1 MSKIRIKNFGPIK
14 EGYLEDDGFLD
25 IKKVTIFIGN
35 QGSGKSTVAKVISLM
50 TWWEKA
56 VSRGDIKEFSIHN
69 WNGLSFDG
77 FKANLKYQ
85 GISTYFLYNS
95 EIEYCNEIYS
105 FSISESPLGDLTP
118 RISKSVNTRYISPK
132 IMYIPA
138 ERNTLSSITNIKGMP
153 DHLLTFYE
161 ELRRANKE
169 LKGKRLKLPI
179 NDYEYEYDEQAD
191 STFIIGSDYKINILN
206 ASSGIQSFAPLYVVT
221 RNLAQLVTESDE
233 IIRKS
238 MNSDSILKMNEEMAA
253 LEVDDSI
260 SESDKIKQRQEIKA
274 KFLPKCFINIVEE
287 PEQNLYPTSQ
297 RQILNSLL
305 EFNNQSKG
313 NKLIMT
319 THSPYI
325 INYLSLAIQADYLK
339 EKIHSEELRKKL
351 NAIVPLKS
359 TISASDVAIY
369 QLDEK
374 DGTIRKLPTFEGIP
388 SDKNLL
394 NQSLANGN
402 ELFDQLLEIEQEL

>member
-14 EGYLEDDGFLD
+14 EGCLEDDGFLD

-35 QGSGKSTVAKVISLM
+35 QGSGKSTVAKVISTMMWL
-50 TWWEKA
+50 EKA
-56 VSRGDIKEFSIHN
+56 INKGDMI
-69 WNGLSFDG
+69 GLSNSIFHYHSR
-77 FKANLKYQ
+77 FQ
-85 GISTYFLYNS
+85 GISDYFKPNS
-95 EIEYCNEIYS
+95 EIDYWGEKYSLKFSEVEVIPEKNEVEYGKYI
-105 FSISESPLGDLTP
+105 TP
-118 RISKSVNTRYISPK
+118 KV
-132 IMYIPA
+132 MYIPA
-138 ERNTLSSITNIKGMP
+138 ERNTLSSISNIKGMP

-179 NDYEYEYDEQAD
+179 NDYEYEYDEQSD
-191 STFIIGSDYKINILN
+191 STFIIGFDYKIKILN
-206 ASSGIQSFAPLYVVT
+206 ASSGIQSFAPLYVVSK
-221 RNLAQLVTESDE
+221 NLAQLVIDSDE
-233 IIRKS
+233 TIRKS
-238 MNSDSILKMNEEMAA
+238 MMSESILQMNEEMAA
-253 LEVDDSI
+253 LEVNDNLP
-260 SESDKIKQRQEIKA
+260 ENMKVIKRKEIKA
-274 KFLPKCFINIVEE
+274 KFLSKCFINIVEE

-305 EFNNQSKG
+305 EFNNLSEG

-339 EKIHSEELRKKL
+339 GKIHSDMLLEKL
-351 NAIVPLKS
+351 NSIVPLKS

-369 QLDEK
+369 QLDER
-374 DGTIRKLPTFEGIP
+374 DGTIRKLSTFDGIP

-394 NQSLANGN
+394 NQSLADGN